1 MGRSQETFNKKEVK
15 NKKEKKRKDK
25 EKKRLDRKD
34 TEKTGKLEDMIA
46 YVDENGM
53 ITSTPP
59 DPNKKKIIKS
69 EDISISIPKHD
80 DVELDPIRKGTV
92 TFFNDSKGYGFIKDL
107 ETQES
112 IFVHVNNLLE
122 AIKEGNL
129 VSFEVEM
136 GQKGP
141 TAVKVKLFKD
151 IKQFRWFSSGGWRP
165 GSRLQMDDLCAVIL
179 LECPEI
185 SKVETQFGCV
195 YASSENLLIVLMSR

>member
-15 NKKEKKRKDK
+15 NKKDKKRKDK

-34 TEKTGKLEDMIA
+34 NEKTGRLEDMIA

-59 DPNKKKIIKS
+59 DPNKKRVINS
-69 EDISISIPKHD
+69 EDIEISIPKQE

-92 TFFNDSKGYGFIKDL
+92 TFFNDSKGYGFIKDS

-112 IFVHVNNLLE
+112 VFVHVNNLLE
-122 AIKEGNL
+122 TIKEGNL

-141 TAVKVKLFKD
+141 TAVQVKQFKD
-151 IKQFRWFSSGGWRP
+151 K
-165 GSRLQMDDLCAVIL
+165 
-179 LECPEI
+179 
-185 SKVETQFGCV
+185 
-195 YASSENLLIVLMSR
+195 IVP